1 MIVNFIYLLTS
12 ADVMWA
18 QNFDN
23 SEKYLMAI
31 HPPYSFVIWD
41 VTTGVKLWK
50 KTYAE
55 QILAI
60 DFDPFDPTRLACK
73 FSKLIAIKLIKNM
86 LNSANLFYS
95 FMS

>member
-1 MIVNFIYLLTS
+1 
-12 ADVMWA
+12 MWA
-18 QNFDN
+18 QHFDN

-41 VTTGVKLWK
+41 VTIGTKLWK

-60 DFDPFDPTRLACK
+60 DFDPFDPTRLACNFSANSCKNYIKYAK
-73 FSKLIAIKLIKNM
+73 FSKFIL
-86 LNSANLFYS
+86 
-95 FMS
+95 